1 MFFETFAWLT
11 SSMLL
16 SLEIA
21 NAEALLFTRLIAM
34 VPKSFYFFFNC
45 IARYDGANIL

>member
-1 MFFETFAWLT
+1 MPYVQKKLQASSKKSTFRINKGVFFETFAWLT

-21 NAEALLFTRLIAM
+21 NA
-34 VPKSFYFFFNC
+34 
-45 IARYDGANIL
+45 